1 MFNIFNS
8 PEKVLSKACSLV
20 DQSLVSRGPRAVEM
34 LTKSFES
41 VLNDEETL
49 QEFTPSELYTS
60 SEDQI
65 AKMRDRLV
73 QLALADMGQLQTT
86 VVELGLDRDVHRFA
100 NASAAKFTM
109 AAKEAIDKIATR
121 YGCKPR

>member
-41 VLNDEETL
+41 MLNDEETL

-73 QLALADMGQLQTT
+73 QLALADMGQLPTT
-86 VVELGLDRDVHRFA
+86 VDEVRVDLDVHAFA
-100 NASAAKFTM
+100 SG
-109 AAKEAIDKIATR
+109 R
-121 YGCKPR
+121 Q